1 MLQSW
6 LTGLRRVL
14 AAPAVAAGVYLVT
27 LGVAVPP
34 SLVLRQSLE
43 RHLGA
48 SLMAESAADG
58 LDWDWW
64 QEFSGQA
71 SGLEESF
78 TPAVLGAAAP
88 LANLSGWLDRTP
100 QPLALAAAAGAYGA
114 VWLFLWG
121 GILDRYARG
130 RATRTHGF
138 FAACGVFFFRF
149 LRLGVVA
156 AVLYW
161 LLLGPV
167 HGWLFGRLLDRLTR
181 DVTVERVAFA
191 WRIGCYVA
199 LGAAIVA
206 VNLVVDY
213 AKIRAVVED
222 RRSMVFAVLASVRFL
237 ARHPVGAGGLYLF
250 NGLAF
255 LAVLALYA
263 LVAPGAGG
271 GGPAVWHG
279 FLVGQAYVLAR
290 LLVRLSFA
298 ASQTCYF
305 QTRLAHAGYAAFP
318 TPPWPESPDAE
329 SVAHAAAD

>member
-100 QPLALAAAAGAYGA
+100 QPLALAAIAGAYGA

-156 AVLYW
+156 AVFYW

-191 WRIGCYVA
+191 WRIGCYLA

-222 RRSMVFAVLASVRFL
+222 RRAWSA
-237 ARHPVGAGGLYLF
+237 PCWAGSLSP
-250 NGLAF
+250 AT
-255 LAVLALYA
+255 
-263 LVAPGAGG
+263 PS
-271 GGPAVWHG
+271 GPAACCSTGWLWPCWRSTRRESAAVRLSGTPQWP
-279 FLVGQAYVLAR
+279 VRAR
-290 LLVRLSFA
+290 PAAGRLSFA
-298 ASQTCYF
+298 ASQTCCF